1 MVLPGAPHFRNKH
14 PMYMA
19 NQSLTLP
26 RRIAEIPD
34 LIWAPFWEGVLIL
47 LAGATALWS
56 GHPWLF
62 SSLGPTAFE
71 IVEKPKQ
78 DSSRTWNV
86 IVGHFIAIGCGFAGV
101 AAAGAWDVPAVNAHS
116 DVAVARLWA
125 ATVAVVLTVVF
136 NLLLKAGQPAAMA
149 TALLISL
156 GTMQTAYAAL
166 WIAAGVCIIAIV
178 GEPLR
183 LLRLRGMREKEAV
196 ESLVTR

>member
-1 MVLPGAPHFRNKH
+1 
-14 PMYMA
+14 MA
-19 NQSLTLP
+19 TQPLTFP
-26 RRIAEIPD
+26 RRVAEIPD
-34 LIWAPFWEGVLIL
+34 LIWAPFWEAVLVLI
-47 LAGATALWS
+47 AGATAVWS

-62 SSLGPTAFE
+62 TALGPTGFE
-71 IVEKPKQ
+71 IIEKPKQ

-101 AAAGAWDVPAVNAHS
+101 AAAGAWNTPAVNAHS
-116 DVAVARLWA
+116 HVAWARVWA
-125 ATVAVVLTVVF
+125 ATLAVALTVIF

-166 WIAAGVCIIAIV
+166 WIAVGVCIIAIV

-183 LLRLRGMREKEAV
+183 IVRLRGIRQRETEQQQNP
-196 ESLVTR
+196 S